1 MISRVVMFYQWLLLY
16 KFNVS
21 SFCSGRAL
29 DGNQYPQ
36 VPNIYCCCYILSSG
50 VHIEHI
56 FFLSTHVAIF
66 DICGKYEKIRR
77 KIMLAFSTE
86 KYGFLKIHF
95 MFEYVFH
102 LNYYWKSHLLSLHKM
117 HPHSKKHPW
126 RIVTLKLQ
134 AKSNTFLWM
143 FFYAF

>member
-1 MISRVVMFYQWLLLY
+1 MEINILRFLIYIAAAIY
-16 KFNVS
+16 Y
-21 SFCSGRAL
+21 L
-29 DGNQYPQ
+29 D
-36 VPNIYCCCYILSSG
+36 SSG

-95 MFEYVFH
+95 MFKYVFH

-134 AKSNTFLWM
+134 AKSNTLLWM